1 MTIKNVLLSFSLIG
15 AGLVTATAGV
25 SFRRFS
31 PASSLFTIDGGCFVV
46 FVVSTGFGVV
56 VAVVVAA
63 CVVVC
68 GAACVGAA
76 AGVDDAPEPL
86 FFLG

>member
-1 MTIKNVLLSFSLIG
+1 M
-15 AGLVTATAGV
+15 
-25 SFRRFS
+25 
-31 PASSLFTIDGGCFVV
+31 IDGGCFVV

-56 VAVVVAA
+56 VAVVVA

-68 GAACVGAA
+68 GAAGVGAA

-86 FFLG
+86 FFLGWWPLFALN

>member
-1 MTIKNVLLSFSLIG
+1 MG
-15 AGLVTATAGV
+15 AGLVTATVGV
-25 SFRRFS
+25 SLRRFS

-46 FVVSTGFGVV
+46 FVVSTCFGVV
-56 VAVVVAA
+56 VAAVVAA

-68 GAACVGAA
+68 GATAGVGAA